1 MKQFNLK
8 KEDYYAEGWKLYNTT
23 IFTIDPGVTVLV
35 GCNGS
40 GKSTLLRFIDR
51 QLEDEKIP
59 HLFFNN
65 LCDGGNH
72 SMNKALFYGNMDFVM
87 QNAMASE
94 GERIFNNICQIASRC
109 GRSIRASK
117 QEGANEFFLL
127 LDAIDSGFSVDNI
140 VDIKKNLFNVLI
152 EDAHNNGI
160 TPYIIVSA
168 NEYELARNEKC
179 LDVYTG
185 KYVEFSSY
193 DEYREFII
201 KSREIKN
208 KRYKKCKKK

>member
-8 KEDYYAEGWKLYNTT
+8 KKDYYAEGWKLYNTT

-51 QLEDEKIP
+51 QLENEKIP

-65 LCDGGNH
+65 LCDGGNR
-72 SMNKALFYGNMDFVM
+72 SMNKALFYGDMDFVI

-109 GRSIRASK
+109 GRSIMASK

-140 VDIKKNLFNVLI
+140 VDIKKIYSMFSLKMPTRIISHRILLCQQMSTSWQKMKNVWMSIGENIL
-152 EDAHNNGI
+152 
-160 TPYIIVSA
+160 
-168 NEYELARNEKC
+168 
-179 LDVYTG
+179 
-185 KYVEFSSY
+185 SSLPMMST
-193 DEYREFII
+193 EN
-201 KSREIKN
+201 SS
-208 KRYKKCKKK
+208 

>member
-8 KEDYYAEGWKLYNTT
+8 KKDYYEEGWKLYNTT
-23 IFTIDPGVTVLV
+23 TFTIEPGVTVLV

-40 GKSTLLRFIDR
+40 GKSTLLRFINR
-51 QLEDEKIP
+51 QLEDEEIP
-59 HLFFNN
+59 RLFFNN
-65 LCDGGNH
+65 LHDGGT
-72 SMNKALFYGNMDFVM
+72 SSIDRAMFYGDMNFVM

-109 GRSIRASK
+109 GRAIRTAK
-117 QEGANEFFLL
+117 QKDKKEFFLL

-140 VDIKKNLFNVLI
+140 VDIKENLFDVLI
-152 EDAHNNGI
+152 EDAHSNGI

-179 LDVYTG
+179 LDVYRGRYIEFPTYN
-185 KYVEFSSY
+185 KY
-193 DEYREFII
+193 RTFIL

-208 KRYKKCKKK
+208 RRYK

>member
-1 MKQFNLK
+1 MKQFDV
-8 KEDYYAEGWKLYNTT
+8 KEKDFYSEGFKLYNSTVFK
-23 IFTIDPGVTVLV
+23 INSGVTVLV

-40 GKSTLLRFIDR
+40 GKSTLLKFIDQ
-51 QLEDEKIP
+51 QLDDELIP
-59 HLFFNN
+59 HIFFNN
-65 LCDGGNH
+65 LHDGGTG
-72 SMNKALFYGNMDFVM
+72 SIDRAMFYGDMNFVM

-94 GERIFNNICQIASRC
+94 GERIFNNICQLSSRC
-109 GRSIRASK
+109 GRMIMKSK
-117 QEGANEFFLL
+117 EKGRKEFFLL
-127 LDAIDSGFSVDNI
+127 LDAVDSGFSVDNI
-140 VDIKKNLFNVLI
+140 VDIKENLFNVLI
-152 EDAHNNGI
+152 EDAYNKGI

-193 DEYREFII
+193 DEYREFVI

-208 KRYKKCKKK
+208 RRYKKCKKK

>member
-51 QLEDEKIP
+51 QLENEKIP
-59 HLFFNN
+59 RLFFDN

-72 SMNKALFYGNMDFVM
+72 SMNKALFYGDMDFVIRS
-87 QNAMASE
+87 AMASE
-94 GERIFNNICQIASRC
+94 GERIFNNIYQIASRC

-140 VDIKKNLFNVLI
+140 VDIKKIYSMFSLKMLIRIISYRILLCRQMSTSWQKMKNVWMSIGENILNSLLMMST
-152 EDAHNNGI
+152 EN
-160 TPYIIVSA
+160 
-168 NEYELARNEKC
+168 
-179 LDVYTG
+179 
-185 KYVEFSSY
+185 SS
-193 DEYREFII
+193 
-201 KSREIKN
+201 
-208 KRYKKCKKK
+208 

>member
-1 MKQFNLK
+1 MKQFDV
-8 KEDYYAEGWKLYNTT
+8 KEKDFYSEGFKLYDST
-23 IFTIDPGVTVLV
+23 IFKINPGVTVLV

-40 GKSTLLRFIDR
+40 GKSTLLKFIDR
-51 QLEDEKIP
+51 QLDDELVR

-65 LCDGGNH
+65 LHDGGTG
-72 SMNKALFYGNMDFVM
+72 SIDRAMFYGDMNFVM

-109 GRSIRASK
+109 GRAVRTAK
-117 QEGANEFFLL
+117 QKGKKEFFLL
-127 LDAIDSGFSVDNI
+127 LDAVDSGFSVDNI
-140 VDIKKNLFNVLI
+140 VDIKENLFNVLI

-193 DEYREFII
+193 DEYRNFIL